1 MTLRLR
7 KRIPK
12 LGSLWP
18 ARPRFSHLV
27 RGLAATVP
35 FLAPEAIE
43 RRTGRP
49 LRLRLGANE
58 SLFGP
63 SPLAV
68 EAMRASL
75 DRVFCYGDPESAI
88 LRSELAAIH
97 GVTREN
103 IVICSGIDDLLGL
116 AARALLDPGDRVVTS
131 LGGYPTFNFHV
142 LGFGGRLHRVPYRND
157 ANDLAGLAR
166 ATQRTGAR
174 VAYLA
179 NPDNPSGTWHEAA
192 AVQSLI
198 DGIPPGAVLLLDEAY
213 IEYAPAGTA
222 PRIDASDPR
231 VLRMR
236 TFSKVHGLA
245 GARIG
250 YGIGSPDTI
259 AAFDKIR
266 HHFGVS
272 SVAQAGA
279 LAALRD
285 QDHVASVVAAVAEGR
300 RDLVRL
306 AQSLGLQTLPS
317 ATNFVAIDVG
327 GPARAR
333 ALLEAL
339 QDQGVFVRMPG
350 APPLDRC
357 IRVTIPPA
365 EARAEFAK
373 IFRETLA
380 RV

>member
-1 MTLRLR
+1 MVPRIR
-7 KRIPK
+7 KRIYK
-12 LGSLWP
+12 LGSPRP
-18 ARPRFSHLV
+18 ARPRFARLI
-27 RGLAATVP
+27 RDLAASVP

-49 LRLRLGANE
+49 LGLRLGANE

-63 SPLAV
+63 SPRAV

-75 DRVFCYGDPESAI
+75 DRISLYGDPESFL
-88 LRSELAAIH
+88 LRVELAAIH
-97 GVTREN
+97 GVTPEN
-103 IVICSGIDDLLGL
+103 IVICSGIDELLGL
-116 AARALLDPGDRVVTS
+116 AVRALLEEGDVAVTS

-142 LGFGGRLHRVPYRND
+142 SSSGGRLHRVPYRDD

-166 ATQRTGAR
+166 ASQRGGAR
-174 VAYLA
+174 VVYLA

-192 AVQSLI
+192 AVQGLI
-198 DGIPPGAVLLLDEAY
+198 DAIPADAVLLLDEAY
-213 IEYAPAGTA
+213 IEYAPPATA
-222 PRIDASDPR
+222 PPVDASDPR

-250 YGIGSPDTI
+250 YGIGTREII

-266 HHFGVS
+266 HHFGVNAI
-272 SVAQAGA
+272 AQAGA
-279 LAALRD
+279 LAALGDRE
-285 QDHVASVVAAVAEGR
+285 HVARVVAQVAEGR
-300 RDLVRL
+300 RDIEGL
-306 AQSLGLQTLPS
+306 AGSLGLKTLPS

-339 QDQGVFVRMPG
+339 RERGVFIRTPG

-357 IRVTIPPA
+357 IRVTIGPA

-373 IFRETLA
+373 IFQETILQI
-380 RV
+380 